1 MQALLE
7 INLFYAPLNVIF
19 AFKCIFLNLL
29 TDDIKSVMI
38 GARSDENGFEN

>member
-1 MQALLE
+1 MQDLLE
-7 INLFYAPLNVIF
+7 INFFMHVLNAIF